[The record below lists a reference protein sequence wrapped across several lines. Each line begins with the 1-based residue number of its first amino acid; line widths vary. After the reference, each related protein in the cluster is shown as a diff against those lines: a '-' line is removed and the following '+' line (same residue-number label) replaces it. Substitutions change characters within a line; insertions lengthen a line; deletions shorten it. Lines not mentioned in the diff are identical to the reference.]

1 MKVSMFVYLNKEW
14 TKNSESKR
22 NGESAFNINY
32 ALKFKKLVLAHTQN
46 KQWQRV
52 EYLER
57 YLITY
62 TNLLNYKDAIS
73 N

>member
-1 MKVSMFVYLNKEW
+1 MERVS
-14 TKNSESKR
+14 S
-22 NGESAFNINY
+22 FNINY

-62 TNLLNYKDAIS
+62 ANLINYKDAIS
-73 N
+73 S